1 MSNAQSAACI
11 MVVAAF
17 TIQNLDYRYQP
28 PTASISRSKASTA
41 LTVAERRLSFS

>member
-11 MVVAAF
+11 MIVAAF

-28 PTASISRSKASTA
+28 PYGVNFAI
-41 LTVAERRLSFS
+41 